1 MNNLW
6 DQNSLK
12 NRQKNFW
19 NRIPK
24 NNNNNFVSYSSQ
36 MSLIN
41 NGEDVKVYQRD
52 EYNDS
57 SKNHYLREDKSINN
71 NRLNKFIEEIFMSQE
86 VKDFFT
92 TYSDFVTKVTSEPSL
107 DIEALKKSMDEIE
120 SSSDVKIP
128 RLLTAALGLGSE
140 SGEFVE
146 IVKKM
151 ILQGKPA
158 SEENIFHM
166 KRELGDIIWYWTTAC
181 ASLGLDP
188 YEVISENQKK
198 LEARYGEKFEVQRSE
213 VRKEGD
219 L

>member
-1 MNNLW
+1 
-6 DQNSLK
+6 
-12 NRQKNFW
+12 
-19 NRIPK
+19 
-24 NNNNNFVSYSSQ
+24 
-36 MSLIN
+36 
-41 NGEDVKVYQRD
+41 
-52 EYNDS
+52 
-57 SKNHYLREDKSINN
+57 
-71 NRLNKFIEEIFMSQE
+71 MSQE

-107 DIEALKKSMDEIE
+107 DLDALKKSMDDIE
-120 SSSDVKIP
+120 SESDIKMP

-140 SGEFVE
+140 TGEFVE

-151 ILQGKPA
+151 VLQGKPP

-166 KRELGDIIWYWTTAC
+166 KRELGDIMWYWATAC
-181 ASLGLDP
+181 SSLGLDP
-188 YEVISENQKK
+188 YEVIHENQVK

>member
-1 MNNLW
+1 
-6 DQNSLK
+6 
-12 NRQKNFW
+12 
-19 NRIPK
+19 
-24 NNNNNFVSYSSQ
+24 
-36 MSLIN
+36 
-41 NGEDVKVYQRD
+41 
-52 EYNDS
+52 
-57 SKNHYLREDKSINN
+57 
-71 NRLNKFIEEIFMSQE
+71 MSQE

-107 DIEALKKSMDEIE
+107 DMEALKKSMDEIE

-166 KRELGDIIWYWTTAC
+166 KRKLGDIIWYWTTAC